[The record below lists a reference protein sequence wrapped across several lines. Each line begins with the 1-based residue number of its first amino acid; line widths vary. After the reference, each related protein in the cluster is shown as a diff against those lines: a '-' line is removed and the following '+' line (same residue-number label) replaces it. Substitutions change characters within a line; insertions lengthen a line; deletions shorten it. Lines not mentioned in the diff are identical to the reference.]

1 MPAALKAWFD
11 HIVCKGRTLGLDGK
25 GLLEG
30 RKATVLVASGGV
42 YSEGSPIHDR
52 DIAATW
58 LRLILNVIGISD
70 VTIVAGGGAKAVDM
84 GEATMEKFVGR
95 HEAAIEAAASA

>member
-30 RKATVLVASGGV
+30 RKATVRPRRR
-42 YSEGSPIHDR
+42 EHEREWI
-52 DIAATW
+52 
-58 LRLILNVIGISD
+58 LRLR
-70 VTIVAGGGAKAVDM
+70 AG
-84 GEATMEKFVGR
+84 
-95 HEAAIEAAASA
+95 